1 MLHIVDAASNPTFTP
16 ERSRVTVVLESDIV
30 GHWSQAILELTEGG
44 GARNEAL
51 AWAARNGM
59 SQPCLN
65 GNMSGAYAIN
75 SAGEQLADV
84 KDPQGQPLPPKHP
97 RMQIARYRI
106 DVPLAARM

>member
-1 MLHIVDAASNPTFTP
+1 MLHVVEAASNPTFTP
-16 ERSRVTVVLESDIV
+16 DRSRVTVVIESDII
-30 GHWSQAILELTEGG
+30 GKWPDAITELSEGG

-65 GNMSGAYAIN
+65 GNLSGAYAIN
-75 SAGEQLADV
+75 SAGEALVDV
-84 KDPQGQPLPPKHP
+84 KDPHGQPLPAKHP